1 MRTVGRRCDPPIQAC
16 ASADALQRG
25 LAIVDAAATF
35 GWTPSTGQRKGVY
48 PGMIRER
55 RRLLLGAAAALA
67 GCGFQ
72 LRQTPPLPMR
82 SIALVGFGR
91 ASPLA
96 VALKGELERAG
107 VSVRDNPAQAETV
120 FDALGDAR
128 EKTVAASTAAGQ
140 VREVQLRV
148 RLRFRVASPAG
159 RLLLPPS
166 DLLLTRDM
174 SYNETAA
181 LAKQQE
187 ELLLYRAMED
197 DIVAQVL
204 RRLSVIQ
211 LG

>member
-1 MRTVGRRCDPPIQAC
+1 M
-16 ASADALQRG
+16 
-25 LAIVDAAATF
+25 
-35 GWTPSTGQRKGVY
+35 K
-48 PGMIRER
+48 
-55 RRLLLGAAAALA
+55 RRLLLLATATLA

-72 LRQTPPLPMR
+72 LRQTPQLPMR
-82 SIALVGFGR
+82 SIALVGF
-91 ASPLA
+91 SKTSHLA
-96 VALKGELERAG
+96 AALKNELERAG
-107 VSVRDNPAQAETV
+107 VVLRDNPAQAETV
-120 FDALGDAR
+120 FDSLGDAR

-148 RLRFRVASPAG
+148 RLRFRVASPSG
-159 RLLLPPS
+159 LLLLPAS

-204 RRLSVIQ
+204 RRLASVK
-211 LG
+211 LSA

>member
-1 MRTVGRRCDPPIQAC
+1 MQRRV
-16 ASADALQRG
+16 AL
-25 LAIVDAAATF
+25 L
-35 GWTPSTGQRKGVY
+35 
-48 PGMIRER
+48 
-55 RRLLLGAAAALA
+55 AAAALA

-82 SIALVGFGR
+82 SIALVGFGKSS
-91 ASPLA
+91 ALA
-96 VALKGELERAG
+96 AALKLELERAG
-107 VSVRDNPAQAETV
+107 VALRDNPAQAEAV

-148 RLRFRVASPAG
+148 RLRFRVATPSG
-159 RLLLPPS
+159 QLLLPAS

-174 SYNETAA
+174 SYNESVA

-187 ELLLYRAMED
+187 EALLYRAMED

-204 RRLSVIQ
+204 RRLSSIKMT
-211 LG
+211 

>member
-1 MRTVGRRCDPPIQAC
+1 MHRRI
-16 ASADALQRG
+16 ALT
-25 LAIVDAAATF
+25 AAA
-35 GWTPSTGQRKGVY
+35 V
-48 PGMIRER
+48 
-55 RRLLLGAAAALA
+55 LA

-82 SIALVGFGR
+82 SIALVGFSKT
-91 ASPLA
+91 SPLA
-96 VALKGELERAG
+96 AALKKELERAG
-107 VSVRDNPAQAETV
+107 VALRDNPAQAEAV
-120 FDALGDAR
+120 FDALADAR

-159 RLLLPPS
+159 QLLLPPS

-174 SYNETAA
+174 SYNESAA

-204 RRLSVIQ
+204 RRLASVK